1 MRKCNT
7 SSSRSREKIGAMRR
21 AMGGTRDETE
31 EEEEEDEQRGIRMK
45 RAEDQSRQFRCD
57 VELLG
62 RLVVTV
68 IAASKHGRHSNRRAS
83 VVLPVSCCNVLQVA
97 LRGCCTKQDN
107 DFVYL
112 MGHKWR

>member
-1 MRKCNT
+1 MQYEQQPKQGKDRSNEKSYGWNKRRNRGRK
-7 SSSRSREKIGAMRR
+7 RR
-21 AMGGTRDETE
+21 
-31 EEEEEDEQRGIRMK
+31 EEDEQRGIRMK